1 MKSIKNKLS
10 AQKKIIRKNSTK
22 SDKKSKSSRI
32 IPSADKF
39 IEKLPNIK
47 DVEKSQQLQLVLKK
61 LKQCQVLFDF
71 NDMSDLTGKEMK
83 RLILVELV
91 DWFNTTKQ
99 IDELVYPALL
109 EMVSANLF
117 RTLPPHVNPTGE
129 AFDPEE
135 DEPIL
140 EAAWPHLQLVYE
152 CFLRC
157 IENAEFNPT
166 IAKKYLDTV
175 FIGSILDLFD
185 SEDPRERDFL
195 KTTLHRIYG
204 KFLHLRSY
212 IRKQMNNIFFRFI
225 YEVERH
231 NGIAEFLEILGSI
244 INGFALPLKD
254 EHKTFLFKVLLPL
267 HKTKTLALY
276 HPQLAYCVV
285 QFLEKDQT
293 LADPVL
299 TQLLRLWPKTNS
311 PKETMYLNE
320 LEELLDTLEPAIFSG
335 IYEKVFRQLGRCIA
349 SPHFQVAERAL
360 LIFNNEYISQLMQ
373 EYLSGVL
380 PLILGPLIT
389 ASKGHWN
396 KNIHSQVL
404 HTLKV
409 FMEMNPQLLEDCTQQ
424 LKTATQN
431 EKNLKTEREQKW
443 IQMMSEIQHT
453 PINLDQLTIAHQT
466 EEKSQGSTEEELEQ
480 SVENVLDMLSDIP
493 EVFLRLFRWKNQIQ
507 WII

>member
-10 AQKKIIRKNSTK
+10 QQKKIIRKNSTK

-32 IPSADKF
+32 IPSADKY

-47 DVEKSQQLQLVLKK
+47 DVEKQQQVPLVLRK
-61 LKQCQVLFDF
+61 LKQCHVLFDF
-71 NDMSDLTGKEMK
+71 NDMSDLTGKELK

-91 DWFNTTKQ
+91 DWFSTTKQ
-99 IDELVYPALL
+99 IDEQIYPALL
-109 EMVSANLF
+109 EMIGVNLF

-157 IENAEFNPT
+157 IENAEFNPGV
-166 IAKKYLDTV
+166 AKKYLDTA
-175 FIGSILDLFD
+175 FIGNILDLFD

-285 QFLEKDQT
+285 QFLEKDQA

-311 PKETMYLNE
+311 PKETMFLNE
-320 LEELLDTLEPAIFSG
+320 LEELLDTLEPTCFG
-335 IYEKVFRQLGRCIA
+335 GVFEKVFRQLARCIS

-360 LIFNNEYISQLMQ
+360 LIFNNEYISQLML
-373 EYLSGVL
+373 EYLSGIL

-409 FMEMNPQLLEDCTQQ
+409 FMEMNPQLLEECTQQ
-424 LKTATQN
+424 LKQQSQN
-431 EKNLKTEREQKW
+431 DKQAKLDRELKWGQMLTDLHQGPPLALNLLSLSQQNIEKERQK
-443 IQMMSEIQHT
+443 Q
-453 PINLDQLTIAHQT
+453 
-466 EEKSQGSTEEELEQ
+466 EEEEIVA
-480 SVENVLDMLSDIP
+480 SVENVLDMLS
-493 EVFLRLFRWKNQIQ
+493 EIQ
-507 WII
+507 QQQPVISN